1 MTDRPIARLVATLGL
16 LVLGA
21 AALAR
26 LPLEYLPRQSFPEL
40 NVGLALRDSW
50 EPAQV
55 AREWVEPIESAVRS
69 LGRVRA
75 TGGEVRSD
83 GAELTVRFDPGTD
96 PDRKAARLESE
107 LARLRPR
114 LPEGS
119 TLWVTPASQQ
129 EGEFLALVWL
139 SGVQD
144 DTAARAAAEELRSA
158 PGIRAVELFGARD
171 EEVRITLPGTAVA
184 PWGLAEIIRREA
196 ERSLAVPALGWTD
209 RAGRRRPV
217 VGKTGEDLRS
227 LPIPLEDGA
236 VPLGSIA
243 AVHSRQRPAR
253 TEVRF
258 DGEPA
263 RALFVWRSHGA
274 SLLTV
279 DRALR
284 ERLRDLPGGL
294 RGTVAWSDAD
304 PLRILVRRLA
314 WGGLLAV
321 VLAAA
326 LGALLA
332 GRGGALSL
340 ALAIPAAFAAAVNA
354 FLLAGVPA
362 NVTTIAALVL
372 GVLAL
377 VPLAALRLVRRSG
390 FWAWGLTAIAAA
402 ACVPLAV
409 ALARAELGPLLAQPA
424 LALFLTVGAGVVA
437 VAVTPRGATNGGA
450 MNCAPTTS
458 AEPLPQAEG
467 CRGAIHR
474 APIRAPRRAPIHIHR
489 VLRRALQTSLRDPGT
504 TVLFAAT
511 GAYVLIALF
520 GSALVP
526 RPGDLEPDQGDL
538 TLFLR
543 LPEGTPLD
551 ETVERVARA
560 EEVLSKAEEIQSF
573 WSYATPGTARIVAE
587 VRPGDRSPAE
597 RVRLITRLRY
607 GLAAVGPV
615 EITSGSRATGGNR
628 GGRFVTDLED
638 RPETDEDAL
647 FYRVVLR
654 SADLDSLRIG
664 HELLRQRLETLKIP
678 RSWIQ
683 GEAPPTVQLVLRP
696 RPGTAPA
703 EAEALAT
710 ALRLKSSPPEAVPLP
725 AGPGGAERFLT
736 VVPAGTPDDP
746 DRVIPQIADLLGRP
760 VRLGDRHVTPAAAL
774 ALSEDVVRP
783 RVARQSGRFVIPI
796 EVRIFR
802 NGEDVRLG
810 TRRAIDR
817 SLAQLALPAGCGLD
831 RPPLEER
838 FWHRERL
845 RLLVLALAVPL
856 LLLAVATC
864 RLDSFVRGLAALAPL
879 SLGLLAAL
887 PLVSLSLKQA
897 DELTVFALAAS
908 LALTLPSAAAA
919 AAGTGAFREAT
930 GLRLY
935 SGIRRQAPWML
946 GAIPILLLALSAP
959 TLGADPTELRWA
971 IPLRAAA
978 VASAA
983 SLAASALLAP
993 ALLLAAAR
1001 LRNRDPEEIR
1011 QRRRPPVWDEP
1022 GLPVLEV
1029 RSLTKLYG
1037 AQVPALSRVSFT
1049 LEPGIIGLLGPNG
1062 AGKTTLLRI
1071 LTGLLDPTRGH
1082 VLYRGVPI
1090 SPDNL
1095 AQYRRR
1101 IGFLPQEFNAYPDFT
1116 AEQFLDHWA
1125 RERGLADS
1133 RRRREEIERLLEAVA
1148 LTEHTRRKVRDFSG
1162 GMRQRIGIARALLG
1176 APPILIVDE
1185 PTTGLDV
1192 ESRNRFRQTLLEQAA
1207 DRIVVFSTHIA
1218 SDVEA
1223 AALRILLLHRGRLRF
1238 DGTPEDL
1245 VALARGRV
1253 FRALVDDADLLDFS
1267 HRYRVTSRV
1276 RILQGIE
1283 VRALARPGDPLAGD
1297 PVEPNLEEAYLA
1309 EIDLADTEAGRLRRV
1324 ERFGFLDLRKAG

>member
-1 MTDRPIARLVATLGL
+1 MTGRPIARLVATLGL

-26 LPLEYLPRQSFPEL
+26 LPLEYFPRQSFPEL
-40 NVGLALRDSW
+40 NVGLALRDAW
-50 EPAQV
+50 EPGVV
-55 AREWVEPIESAVRS
+55 AREWVEPIESAIRS

-75 TGGEVRSD
+75 TGGEVRAD

-107 LARLRPR
+107 LARLRPL

-119 TLWVTPASQQ
+119 ELWVTPASQQ
-129 EGEFLALVWL
+129 EGEFLAIVWL
-139 SGVQD
+139 SGARD
-144 DTAARAAAEELRSA
+144 DTAARAAAEDLRSI
-158 PGIRAVELFGARD
+158 PGVRAVELFGPRD
-171 EEVRITLPGTAVA
+171 EEVRITLPGTAVD
-184 PWGLAEIIRREA
+184 PGGLAEIVRREA
-196 ERSLAVPALGWTD
+196 EQSLAVPALGWTD
-209 RAGRRRPV
+209 RAGRRWPV
-217 VGKTGEDLRS
+217 VGKTGGDLRS
-227 LPIPLEDGA
+227 LPIPLEEGA
-236 VPLGSIA
+236 VPLGSLA
-243 AVHSRQRPAR
+243 AVRSRQRPAR
-253 TEVRF
+253 AEVRF
-258 DGEPA
+258 RGEPA
-263 RALFVWRSHGA
+263 RALFVYRTHGA
-274 SLLTV
+274 SLLVV

-284 ERLRDLPGGL
+284 ERLRELPGGL

-332 GRGGALSL
+332 GRGGALAL
-340 ALAIPAAFAAAVNA
+340 GLAIPAALAAAANA

-362 NVTTIAALVL
+362 NVTTITALVL

-377 VPLAALRLVRRSG
+377 VPLAALRFVRRSG
-390 FWAWGLTAIAAA
+390 FWPWGLTAIAAA
-402 ACVPLAV
+402 ACVPIAV
-409 ALARAELGPLLAQPA
+409 ALASAELGPLLAQPA
-424 LALFLTVGAGVVA
+424 LALFLTVGAGVLA
-437 VAVTPRGATNGGA
+437 VAITPRGATNQGA
-450 MNCAPTTS
+450 MNCAPTTF
-458 AEPLPQAEG
+458 G
-467 CRGAIHR
+467 GGRRGAIHR
-474 APIRAPRRAPIHIHR
+474 APMNRAPRRT
-489 VLRRALQTSLRDPGT
+489 LQTSLRDPGT
-504 TVLFAAT
+504 AVLFAIT

-520 GSALVP
+520 GAALVP
-526 RPGDLEPDQGDL
+526 RPGDLEPDQGNL
-538 TLFLR
+538 TLSLR
-543 LPEGTPLD
+543 LPEGTTLE
-551 ETVERVARA
+551 ETVGRVAKT
-560 EEVLSKAEEIQSF
+560 EEVLSKAEEIESF

-638 RPETDEDAL
+638 KPETDEDAL
-647 FYRVVLR
+647 FYRAVLR
-654 SADLDSLRIG
+654 SADLASLRTG
-664 HELLRQRLETLKIP
+664 RELLQQRLETLKVP

-683 GEAPPTVQLVLRP
+683 GETPPTVQLVLQP
-696 RPGTAPA
+696 WPGTAPA
-703 EAEALAT
+703 EAEALAA
-710 ALRLKSSPPEAVPLP
+710 ALRRKSSPPEAVPLP

-746 DRVIPQIADLLGRP
+746 DRAIPQVADLLGRP
-760 VRLGDRHVTPAAAL
+760 VRLGERQVTPAAAL
-774 ALSEDVVRP
+774 ALSEEVVRP

-796 EVRIFR
+796 EIRFFYNSEEVRKGMR
-802 NGEDVRLG
+802 
-810 TRRAIDR
+810 R
-817 SLAQLALPAGCGLD
+817 SLDRGLSQLALPPGCGVD

-838 FWHRERL
+838 FWHQERL
-845 RLLVLALAVPL
+845 RLLVLALAVPI

-887 PLVSLSLKQA
+887 PLISWSLQQA

-919 AAGTGAFREAT
+919 ATGTGTFREAT

-935 SGIRRQAPWML
+935 RGIRQQAPWML
-946 GAIPILLLALSAP
+946 GSIPVLLLALAAP
-959 TLGADPTELRWA
+959 TLGADPTELRWSV
-971 IPLRAAA
+971 PLRAAA
-978 VASAA
+978 VASSA

-1001 LRNRDPEEIR
+1001 LRNRDPEEVR
-1011 QRRRPPVWDEP
+1011 RRRRPPVWNEP

-1029 RSLTKLYG
+1029 RSLTKLYAG
-1037 AQVPALSRVSFT
+1037 RVPALSRVSFT

-1071 LTGLLDPTRGH
+1071 LTGLLNPSRGH
-1082 VLYRGVPI
+1082 VLYRGIPI

-1133 RRRREEIERLLEAVA
+1133 RQRREEIERLLEAVD

-1162 GMRQRIGIARALLG
+1162 GMRQRIGIARALLA

-1267 HRYRVTSRV
+1267 HQYRVTSRV

-1283 VRALARPGDPLAGD
+1283 VRALARPGDPLAGA

-1309 EIDLADTEAGRLRRV
+1309 EIDLADAEAGQLRRV